1 MRLHINNT
9 TPVLWTEGFL
19 ILAIEADG
27 TDSK

>member
-19 ILAIEADG
+19 IVATEADG
-27 TDSK
+27 TGSK